1 MKTHNHRVHR
11 TRNVGLA
18 KNDFAA
24 TTLELKADSRTSRT
38 QNTLPRLTQ
47 QRGGHRRGQHT
58 IARWNAEGLQALDMV
73 GGGIMGAV
81 RDEEDLPT

>member
-1 MKTHNHRVHR
+1 MKTYNDSVHR
-11 TRNVGLA
+11 ARNVGLA
-18 KNDFAA
+18 GNDLAA
-24 TTLELKADSRTSRT
+24 TTLELEADSRTSRT

>member
-1 MKTHNHRVHR
+1 MKTYNDSVHR
-11 TRNVGLA
+11 ARNVGLA
-18 KNDFAA
+18 GNDFAA
-24 TTLELKADSRTSRT
+24 TTLELEADSRTSRT

-58 IARWNAEGLQALDMV
+58 IARWNAKGLQALDLV
-73 GGGIMGAV
+73 GGGVMGAV